1 MRDVDKNSL
10 FNSFCCIHN
19 FIAIFQCK
27 RNPFLSLTKSINKLF
42 RLIFEM
48 EQNCR
53 NGLSLIL
60 CLCVFF
66 LAGTY
71 RTILFCEQF
80 IEPFDEQSKDF
91 PEEVNSMNL
100 EVNWNWTLFAK
111 KGFQIIIHK

>member
-60 CLCVFF
+60 CLFVFF
-66 LAGTY
+66 LAGNY

-80 IEPFDEQSKDF
+80 IEPFDEQSKRSDF

-111 KGFQIIIHK
+111 KGFK